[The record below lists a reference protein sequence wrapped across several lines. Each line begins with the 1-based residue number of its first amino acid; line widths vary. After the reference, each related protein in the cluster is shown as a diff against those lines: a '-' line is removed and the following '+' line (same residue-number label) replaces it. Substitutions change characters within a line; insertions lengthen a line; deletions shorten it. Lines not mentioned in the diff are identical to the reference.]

1 MQKQHS
7 ENQAQSVPM
16 YSLIWIILA
25 WAIAWVVGSRIAVW
39 RGGLYYGIF
48 SLRDTNHQ
56 FLFSSIGWGI
66 TGLIGGTITGAV
78 YFSNNLL
85 EKWKSVLSIGLGW
98 LFAGGIHGWIARVV
112 LRGIVTNYGGQIIVS
127 WADAAQ
133 FAIFG
138 LIGGLITAFV
148 LVREK
153 IISSDPGVVFIPLGW
168 AAGWFIGI
176 NTGCEFLGRTCSY
189 HDDND
194 ILWHA
199 MGGVIAS
206 LIGGLVTNVMI
217 NNNRRKTEK

>member
-1 MQKQHS
+1 MPKKHS
-7 ENQAQSVPM
+7 ENQAQSDLTT
-16 YSLIWIILA
+16 SLIWIVLA

-66 TGLIGGTITGAV
+66 TGLIGGTITGIA
-78 YFSNNLL
+78 YFSNTLL
-85 EKWKSVLSIGLGW
+85 EKWKSVLWIGLGW
-98 LFAGGIHGWIARVV
+98 LFAGGVHGWIARVV
-112 LRGIVTNYGGQIIVS
+112 LRGIVFDRYGRITVY

-138 LIGGLITAFV
+138 LIGGLITALV

-153 IISSDPGVVFIPLGW
+153 IISSDPGLVFIPIGW
-168 AAGWFIGI
+168 AVGWFIGI
-176 NTGCEFLGRTCSY
+176 NTGCELFGRTCAY
-189 HDDND
+189 HDDNL

-199 MGGVIAS
+199 MGGVIGS
-206 LIGGLVTNVMI
+206 LIGGLVTNVI
-217 NNNRRKTEK
+217 IKNK